1 MDSIIA
7 ILAKMYTVYISLDLL
22 CNTGLNINTSD
33 NSESWMKSLSTCNND
48 LAHSAEELAVCIIG
62 FLHNLSYDEATQEV
76 QALARNIAMATR
88 SFKQLLKQGNTV
100 IVSTPYPVGGDET
113 PETSTDSMSIPPQ
126 FLLPSP
132 SPPPSPSDK
141 LSDADTYLS

>member
-1 MDSIIA
+1 
-7 ILAKMYTVYISLDLL
+7 
-22 CNTGLNINTSD
+22 
-33 NSESWMKSLSTCNND
+33 MKSLSTCNND
-48 LAHSAEELAVCIIG
+48 LAHSAEELAVSIIS
-62 FLHNLSYDEATQEV
+62 FLHNFSYDEATQEV

-100 IVSTPYPVGGDET
+100 IASTPYGGDET

-132 SPPPSPSDK
+132 SPPPSPSDE